1 MVQNHLDKLYD
12 DCYQCKIT
20 KPLPKTIHLH
30 SKCAPVDH
38 PGHYFHA
45 DVIKRAK
52 QKIFIIRDQFSS
64 LTAAQLIPTE
74 QAKDLKTAIINL
86 TTTIRL
92 APDITIRVDAAT
104 AFQALV
110 KDKGLA
116 ELGIL
121 IELGDVHNK
130 NSNAVV
136 DKACAELEEELT
148 KLHPAAEQLLP
159 TAVAKAVLLLNRKI
173 RRKGQFTAQEI
184 HFSRDHVTQ
193 QNLLLDDTAI
203 RQSQLAAHN
212 LAPPPTSTHHPQP
225 GDTVVTV
232 NKPPKHTAWD
242 VFIVTDATPAAVT
255 MQKLDNL
262 FLPSTTLRPKLHTT
276 SPQLLHTIHRS
287 YHLQQKLL
295 PITQQ
300 CTPTVVPAA
309 TWSPIPP
316 SYYKQEQDPEED
328 ESLEDEQP
336 PIIPPLHGWLQEQ
349 RQAAA
354 AARQARQNAIAAYVQ
369 PPLPTSSPT

>member
-1 MVQNHLDKLYD
+1 MPPPS
-12 DCYQCKIT
+12 KILRT
-20 KPLPKTIHLH
+20 PL
-30 SKCAPVDH
+30 PVDH

-136 DKACAELEEELT
+136 DKA
-148 KLHPAAEQLLP
+148 
-159 TAVAKAVLLLNRKI
+159 
-173 RRKGQFTAQEI
+173 
-184 HFSRDHVTQ
+184 
-193 QNLLLDDTAI
+193 
-203 RQSQLAAHN
+203 
-212 LAPPPTSTHHPQP
+212 
-225 GDTVVTV
+225 
-232 NKPPKHTAWD
+232 
-242 VFIVTDATPAAVT
+242 
-255 MQKLDNL
+255 
-262 FLPSTTLRPKLHTT
+262 
-276 SPQLLHTIHRS
+276 
-287 YHLQQKLL
+287 
-295 PITQQ
+295 
-300 CTPTVVPAA
+300 
-309 TWSPIPP
+309 
-316 SYYKQEQDPEED
+316 
-328 ESLEDEQP
+328 
-336 PIIPPLHGWLQEQ
+336 
-349 RQAAA
+349 
-354 AARQARQNAIAAYVQ
+354 
-369 PPLPTSSPT
+369 